1 MQKCSRHDL
10 WPILTHW
17 IMAIFSNGCK
27 QYYDFGSRNSV
38 MLSFT
43 NIWGLLCWLSI
54 FPCINFSH
62 SCSMWEKPA
71 WFWQFHRKG
80 CFPLIWKDSTTHM
93 LYDLAG
99 YLKKGLPFA
108 RDLSLENSADS
119 YVFGWLYFTQS
130 VTYFSSIDCLLR
142 FYARFLIP
150 FFSIK
155 MIYTSLL
162 TTYTI

>member
-1 MQKCSRHDL
+1 
-10 WPILTHW
+10 
-17 IMAIFSNGCK
+17 
-27 QYYDFGSRNSV
+27 
-38 MLSFT
+38 
-43 NIWGLLCWLSI
+43 
-54 FPCINFSH
+54 
-62 SCSMWEKPA
+62 
-71 WFWQFHRKG
+71 
-80 CFPLIWKDSTTHM
+80 M

-108 RDLSLENSADS
+108 QELSLENSADS

-130 VTYFSSIDCLLR
+130 FTSFSSTDCLLS

-162 TTYTI
+162 TTFTI

>member
-1 MQKCSRHDL
+1 MGETSSSNG
-10 WPILTHW
+10 LTHW
-17 IMAIFSNGCK
+17 LLLIVFEFWEIRIIDYESFLVLNSPGILALCE
-27 QYYDFGSRNSV
+27 RNLDDSGN
-38 MLSFT
+38 FT
-43 NIWGLLCWLSI
+43 V
-54 FPCINFSH
+54 
-62 SCSMWEKPA
+62 
-71 WFWQFHRKG
+71 RG

-108 RDLSLENSADS
+108 QDLSLENSVDS

-130 VTYFSSIDCLLR
+130 LTSFSSIDCLLR

-162 TTYTI
+162 TTFTI

>member
-1 MQKCSRHDL
+1 MGETSSSNG
-10 WPILTHW
+10 LTHW
-17 IMAIFSNGCK
+17 LLLIVFEFWEIRIIDYESVIDYESFFVLNSPNILALCE
-27 QYYDFGSRNSV
+27 RNLDDSGN
-38 MLSFT
+38 FT
-43 NIWGLLCWLSI
+43 V
-54 FPCINFSH
+54 
-62 SCSMWEKPA
+62 
-71 WFWQFHRKG
+71 RG

-108 RDLSLENSADS
+108 RDLSLENSVDS

-130 VTYFSSIDCLLR
+130 LTSFSSIDCLLR

-162 TTYTI
+162 TTFTI

>member
-1 MQKCSRHDL
+1 MGETSSSNG
-10 WPILTHW
+10 LTHW
-17 IMAIFSNGCK
+17 LLLIVFEFWEIRIIDYESFLVLNSPGILALCE
-27 QYYDFGSRNSV
+27 RNLDDSGN
-38 MLSFT
+38 FT
-43 NIWGLLCWLSI
+43 V
-54 FPCINFSH
+54 
-62 SCSMWEKPA
+62 
-71 WFWQFHRKG
+71 RG

-108 RDLSLENSADS
+108 RDLSLENSVDS

-130 VTYFSSIDCLLR
+130 LTSFSSIDCLLH

-162 TTYTI
+162 TTFTI

>member
-1 MQKCSRHDL
+1 MTLDHITLQCLDL
-10 WPILTHW
+10 QIFEAFFVDYESFLVLNSKIL
-17 IMAIFSNGCK
+17 ALCE
-27 QYYDFGSRNSV
+27 RNLDDSGN
-38 MLSFT
+38 FT
-43 NIWGLLCWLSI
+43 MRC
-54 FPCINFSH
+54 
-62 SCSMWEKPA
+62 
-71 WFWQFHRKG
+71 

-93 LYDLAG
+93 LYNLAD

-108 RDLSLENSADS
+108 RDLSLEKSADS

-130 VTYFSSIDCLLR
+130 LTSFSSIDCLLH

-162 TTYTI
+162 TTFTI